1 MTSAANILILGASG
15 YTGAEAVRLLSAH
28 PHIRIGGQT
37 ADRRAGESMGAV
49 FPQLAHL
56 DLPVLQSID
65 DVKFEDYDGVICG
78 LPHATTQQVLANVP
92 STVKVADLSADFR
105 LRDPAT
111 YEKWYGHPH
120 QALERQ
126 GEAVYGLTEFYRDD
140 IKGAS
145 LVACAGCYP
154 TSALLPLVPLLE
166 QKLIDTDP
174 IVIDSKS
181 GVTGAGRGVAE
192 GKLYCEVSDGFHAY
206 GVASHRHGPEIDQ
219 ELSVAADAD
228 VVVTFTPHLVP
239 MNRGMLSTI
248 YVRGEAD
255 VCHKALTE
263 RFADEAF
270 VQVLPFG
277 QMPQTRH
284 VRGSNL
290 AVIGVVADRHSGRSI
305 VISAIDNLVKGA
317 SGQGVQNLN
326 LMLGFDETA
335 GLDRFQPVFP

>member
-1 MTSAANILILGASG
+1 MTSTANILILGASG

-28 PHIRIGGQT
+28 PNVRIAGLT
-37 ADRRAGESMGAV
+37 ADRRAGEQMGAV
-49 FPQLAHL
+49 YPQLAHL
-56 DLPVLQSID
+56 DLPTLQSIEDVNFD
-65 DVKFEDYDGVICG
+65 DFDGVICG
-78 LPHATTQQVLANVP
+78 LPHATTQKVLSEVP

-140 IKGAS
+140 IKNAA
-145 LVACAGCYP
+145 LVACPGCYP
-154 TSALLPLVPLLE
+154 TSALLPLVPLLG
-166 QKLIDTDP
+166 QKLIDADP
-174 IVIDSKS
+174 IIIDSKS

-206 GVASHRHGPEIDQ
+206 GVAAHRHGPEIDQ
-219 ELSVAADAD
+219 ELTVAAGQE

-248 YVRGEAD
+248 YVRGDAD
-255 VCHKALTE
+255 DCHKALAAQ
-263 RFADEAF
+263 FADEAF

-277 QMPQTRH
+277 QVPQTRH

-290 AVIGVVADRHSGRSI
+290 AVVGVVADRQSGRAII
-305 VISAIDNLVKGA
+305 VSAIDNLVKGA

-326 LMLGFDETA
+326 LMLGFEETA
-335 GLDRFQPVFP
+335 GLDRFLPVFP